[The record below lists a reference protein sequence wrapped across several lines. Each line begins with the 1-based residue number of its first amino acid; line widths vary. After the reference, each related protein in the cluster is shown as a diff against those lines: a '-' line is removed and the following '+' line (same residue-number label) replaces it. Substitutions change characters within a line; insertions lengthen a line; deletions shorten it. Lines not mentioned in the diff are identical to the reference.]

1 MGQILLWWRFY
12 FIVRNRSKQAAFGLC
27 EQTGLFSTLHDDN
40 GIVEKCKI
48 NEVTQ
53 VHNEFRN
60 QYNRE

>member
-1 MGQILLWWRFY
+1 MRANWLVF
-12 FIVRNRSKQAAFGLC
+12 N
-27 EQTGLFSTLHDDN
+27 TDDN

>member
-12 FIVRNRSKQAAFGLC
+12 FIVRNRSKQAAFGMRANRLVFN
-27 EQTGLFSTLHDDN
+27 TDDN

>member
-1 MGQILLWWRFY
+1 MGQILAGEG
-12 FIVRNRSKQAAFGLC
+12 FILLSEIDQSRQHLVYAANWLVFN
-27 EQTGLFSTLHDDN
+27 TDDK

>member
-1 MGQILLWWRFY
+1 MGQILAGEG
-12 FIVRNRSKQAAFGLC
+12 FILLSEIDQKQAAFGMRANWLVFN
-27 EQTGLFSTLHDDN
+27 TDDN